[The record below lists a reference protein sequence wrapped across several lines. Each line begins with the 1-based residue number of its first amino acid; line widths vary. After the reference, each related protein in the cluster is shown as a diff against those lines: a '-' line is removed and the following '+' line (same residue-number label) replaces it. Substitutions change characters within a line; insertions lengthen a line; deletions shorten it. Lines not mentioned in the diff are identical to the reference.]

1 MKIHRTDAILVGRK
15 KNLRNTGL
23 SAPVRSPRVFCFIGR
38 TLIYETKI
46 LTGSSYV
53 RKAVR
58 IVYHAP
64 YGCLFCVETIDG
76 LCCKYLTSLYD
87 RRWEILLVHRIGIE
101 LGL

>member
-1 MKIHRTDAILVGRK
+1 MQYLWEEKRILE
-15 KNLRNTGL
+15 TQD
-23 SAPVRSPRVFCFIGR
+23 SPPQSNPHRVFWFIGR